1 MEKAELCPTHIRR
14 GGILGILDKMVN
26 TVAKKVMIDT
36 AVNAAV
42 KTVGAVAD
50 YNSKREYA
58 DLNRAPSGKQLIRV
72 PNSSA
77 HYFGRNYIDAQ
88 DELTAYGFTDIA
100 LLPKRDLIKGW
111 LTKDGAVEE
120 VSINGKTEFKEKNK
134 FPADVRIVITYH
146 TFRDSR

>member
-1 MEKAELCPTHIRR
+1 M
-14 GGILGILDKMVN
+14 GIFDKMAN

-58 DLNRAPSGKQLIRV
+58 DLNRAASGKQLIRV
-72 PNSSA
+72 PNSSDY
-77 HYFGRNYIDAQ
+77 YFGMNYQDAQ
-88 DELTAYGFTDIA
+88 DELTAFGFTNIT

-111 LTKDGAVEE
+111 LTKDGAVAA
-120 VSINGKTEFKEKNK
+120 VSINGKTEFKGKRK
-134 FPADVRIVITYH
+134 FLANVRIVITYH

>member
-1 MEKAELCPTHIRR
+1 M
-14 GGILGILDKMVN
+14 GIFDKMVN
-26 TVAKKVMIDT
+26 TVTKKVMIDT
-36 AVNAAV
+36 AVNAAM

-50 YNSKREYA
+50 YNSKREYV
-58 DLNRAPSGKQLIRV
+58 NSKIIKV
-72 PNSSA
+72 PNSSS
-77 HYFGRNYIDAQ
+77 HYFGMNYKDAQ
-88 DELTAYGFTDIA
+88 DELTAYGFTNIA

>member
-1 MEKAELCPTHIRR
+1 M
-14 GGILGILDKMVN
+14 GILDKMVN

-50 YNSKREYA
+50 YNSKRVYA

-72 PNSSA
+72 PKSSA
-77 HYFGRNYIDAQ
+77 HYFGMNYQDAQ
-88 DELTAYGFTDIA
+88 AELTAYGFTNIA

-111 LTKDGAVEE
+111 LTKDGAVAV
-120 VSINGKTEFKEKNK
+120 VSINGKTEFEGKSK
-134 FPADVRIVITYH
+134 FLADVRIVITYH

>member
-1 MEKAELCPTHIRR
+1 M
-14 GGILGILDKMVN
+14 GIFDKMAN
-26 TVAKKVMIDT
+26 TLAKKVMIDT

-50 YNSKREYA
+50 YNSKRERA
-58 DLNRAPSGKQLIRV
+58 DLNRAPSGKQVIKV
-72 PNSSA
+72 PNSSG
-77 HYFGRNYIDAQ
+77 HYLGMNYQDAQ

-111 LTKDGAVEE
+111 LTKDGAVEA
-120 VSINGKTEFKEKNK
+120 VSINGKTEFKGKSK
-134 FPADVRIVITYH
+134 FLADVRIVITYH

>member
-1 MEKAELCPTHIRR
+1 M
-14 GGILGILDKMVN
+14 GIFDKMIN

-50 YNSKREYA
+50 YNSKREYM
-58 DLNRAPSGKQLIRV
+58 DSKIIKV
-72 PNSSA
+72 PNSSS
-77 HYFGRNYIDAQ
+77 HYFGMNYKDAQ
-88 DELTAYGFTDIA
+88 EELTAYGFTNIA

-111 LTKDGAVEE
+111 LTKDSAVEE

-134 FPADVRIVITYH
+134 FPADVSVVITYH

>member
-1 MEKAELCPTHIRR
+1 M
-14 GGILGILDKMVN
+14 GIFDKMVN

-50 YNSKREYA
+50 YNSKREHA
-58 DLNRAPSGKQLIRV
+58 DSKIIKV
-72 PNSSA
+72 PNSSS
-77 HYFGRNYIDAQ
+77 HYFGMNYRDAQ
-88 DELTAYGFTDIA
+88 EELTAYGFTNIV

-111 LTKDGAVEE
+111 ITKDGAVEE

-134 FPADVRIVITYH
+134 FPADVHVVITYH
-146 TFRDSR
+146 TFQNLR